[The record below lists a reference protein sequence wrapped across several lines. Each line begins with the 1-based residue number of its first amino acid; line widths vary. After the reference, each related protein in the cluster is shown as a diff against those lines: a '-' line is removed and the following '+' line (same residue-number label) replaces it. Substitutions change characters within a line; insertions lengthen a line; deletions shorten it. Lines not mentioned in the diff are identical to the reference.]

1 MIAIESVLL
10 CTPVFSLSTSPF
22 TVFNVV
28 FISPSAFFARKIS
41 RLNSLEVVFAFPS
54 ISSSFA
60 LALDISPARSFVK
73 VFSAFFALEVS
84 VAMVLLSA
92 VTFTS
97 ISDFVYTSSEFALPD
112 KTELIA
118 VIASLSLVNFSAISP
133 KVSNASGAVPITP
146 SIRESTSA
154 FVAYCFKVF
163 VYSFVTLVL
172 TFPTSS
178 SV

>member
-1 MIAIESVLL
+1 M
-10 CTPVFSLSTSPF
+10 
-22 TVFNVV
+22 
-28 FISPSAFFARKIS
+28 
-41 RLNSLEVVFAFPS
+41 VFAFPS

-60 LALDISPARSFVK
+60 FARATSVARSFVR
-73 VFSAFFALEVS
+73 V
-84 VAMVLLSA
+84 
-92 VTFTS
+92 VTFVS

-133 KVSNASGAVPITP
+133 RVSKASGAVPITP